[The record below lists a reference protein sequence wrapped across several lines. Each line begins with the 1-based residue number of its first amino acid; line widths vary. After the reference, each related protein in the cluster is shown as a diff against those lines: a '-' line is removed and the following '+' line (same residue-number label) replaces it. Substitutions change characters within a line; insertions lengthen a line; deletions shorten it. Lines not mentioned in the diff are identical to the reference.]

1 MTSEVEWSTGA
12 GGGAVDLRGQTEGVG
27 ENMGAPESWK
37 EAYRELVETIV
48 RMGYPE
54 DFGKVIARN
63 LGSEK
68 TMRRMTAYLHH
79 AKPRSAEEIADEMLA
94 IMSDRERWIRKK
106 EAEEANARY
115 NELLYYGLGQDEE

>member
-1 MTSEVEWSTGA
+1 MS
-12 GGGAVDLRGQTEGVG
+12 
-27 ENMGAPESWK
+27 APESWK
-37 EAYRELVETIV
+37 AAYRELIGTIV

-54 DFGKVIARN
+54 GFGKLIARN

-68 TMRRMTAYLHH
+68 TMRRMTAYLHS

-106 EAEEANARY
+106 KAEEANARY
-115 NELLYYGLGQDEE
+115 NELLYYGLGDIGEDE